1 MSESTNTNTSNTNTT
16 FETKLYLEEMT
27 EREKKVIEIA
37 KETLGSSFNIEKS
50 IGYQEWKKNSK

>member
-1 MSESTNTNTSNTNTT
+1 MSESSNTTNTT
-16 FETKLYLEEMT
+16 NTKFETKLYLEEMT